1 MLTFILAI
9 AGNCRPLDA
18 TTALRV
24 PARIFITGTMPM
36 HACLQPSV
44 RGLVYQTCRNAQL
57 TGSANASVTASTPL
71 QFQINIRHDYRS

>member
-24 PARIFITGTMPM
+24 PACIFITGTMPM
-36 HACLQPSV
+36 HACLQPV
-44 RGLVYQTCRNAQL
+44 CGLVYQACRNAQL